1 MKRDKLL
8 RPAGT
13 ELTAYGFG
21 VLLDFWVSEL
31 KEALKKEGLISSP
44 AATAASGETAK
55 DIEKRAMKKLFGGA
69 SSSSMA
75 PEEVPL
81 PEQDDI
87 DQGVTFKLILKLLYF
102 TPTSF
107 IIPLISRLF
116 YFFLLT
122 VSPHYEQEEINTT

>member
-1 MKRDKLL
+1 MRSRFIVGKSGKLILNLNDALQVKRDKLL

-31 KEALKKEGLISSP
+31 KEALKKEGLISNP
-44 AATAASGETAK
+44 AASTAASGETAK
-55 DIEKRAMKKLFGGA
+55 DIEKRAMKKLFGAASA

-81 PEQDDI
+81 PEQDDF
-87 DQGVTFKLILKLLYF
+87 DQGVALLSICKLLSL
-102 TPTSF
+102 TL
-107 IIPLISRLF
+107 II
-116 YFFLLT
+116 
-122 VSPHYEQEEINTT
+122 

>member
-31 KEALKKEGLISSP
+31 KEALKKEGLISNP
-44 AATAASGETAK
+44 AASTAASGETAK
-55 DIEKRAMKKLFGGA
+55 DIEKRAMKKLFGAA

-87 DQGVTFKLILKLLYF
+87 DQGATFKLI
-102 TPTSF
+102 
-107 IIPLISRLF
+107 
-116 YFFLLT
+116 
-122 VSPHYEQEEINTT
+122 

>member
-31 KEALKKEGLISSP
+31 KEALKKEGLISNP
-44 AATAASGETAK
+44 AGTAAGEASK
-55 DIEKRAMKKLFGGA
+55 DIEKRAMKKLFGA
-69 SSSSMA
+69 ASSSMA

-87 DQGVTFKLILKLLYF
+87 DQGVAFKSICKYLTHILF
-102 TPTSF
+102 DH
-107 IIPLISRLF
+107 RG
-116 YFFLLT
+116 
-122 VSPHYEQEEINTT
+122 

>member
-31 KEALKKEGLISSP
+31 KEALKKEGLISNL

-55 DIEKRAMKKLFGGA
+55 DIEKRAMKKLFGA
-69 SSSSMA
+69 ASSSSSSMA

-87 DQGVTFKLILKLLYF
+87 DQGVTFKLI
-102 TPTSF
+102 
-107 IIPLISRLF
+107 
-116 YFFLLT
+116 
-122 VSPHYEQEEINTT
+122 